1 MKKTVISI
9 LSLLASVIWLIIIV
23 VGLILLFT

>member
-9 LSLLASVIWLIIIV
+9 LSLLASVIWLVTIV

>member
-9 LSLLASVIWLIIIV
+9 LSLLASIVWLVIIV